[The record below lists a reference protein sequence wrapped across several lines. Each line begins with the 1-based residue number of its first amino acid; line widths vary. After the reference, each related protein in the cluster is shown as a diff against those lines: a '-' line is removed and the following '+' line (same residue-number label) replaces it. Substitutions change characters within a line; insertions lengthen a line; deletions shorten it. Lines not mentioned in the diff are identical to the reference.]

1 MVAED
6 GAGALDAVHE
16 HDDVPHGRHLG
27 RLGVGAG
34 GGDEASCSNG
44 AEREVLEGSGSARG
58 RGRPLCC
65 V

>member
-34 GGDEASCSNG
+34 GGGTKLRART
-44 AEREVLEGSGSARG
+44 ERSGRF
-58 RGRPLCC
+58 
-65 V
+65 